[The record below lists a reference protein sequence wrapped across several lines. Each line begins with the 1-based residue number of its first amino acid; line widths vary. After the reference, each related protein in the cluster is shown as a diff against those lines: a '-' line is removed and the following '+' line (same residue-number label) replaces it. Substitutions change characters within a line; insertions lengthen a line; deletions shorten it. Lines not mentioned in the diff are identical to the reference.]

1 MTVSSMARLQA
12 RRRGQHYRVPRGDGG
27 DSGHLLP
34 SERIVP
40 QSEVIGAILLEDSL
54 CCGVPHHHVP
64 RCDGGK
70 HPVRGASERCRH
82 PPLTVVPCLRF
93 GPRRTCWRRARPGPA
108 CFADHPDALP
118 LGCALLS
125 HVSQRTTC
133 SMDISIGME
142 TRRDTQSIHRIPAGV
157 LLPSLPP
164 AGVSTGMGRGCQQN

>member
-1 MTVSSMARLQA
+1 MALITSGCDKMRSSSAKMALIASGFA
-12 RRRGQHYRVPRGDGG
+12 RPAPDLVRQRGRAVGEAPVGPALRRATRAAAGAW
-27 DSGHLLP
+27 
-34 SERIVP
+34 SETPIRDI
-40 QSEVIGAILLEDSL
+40 S
-54 CCGVPHHHVP
+54 
-64 RCDGGK
+64 RCY
-70 HPVRGASERCRH
+70 H
-82 PPLTVVPCLRF
+82 PLTVVPCLRF